1 MCIRLSFWWLV
12 PLLRL
17 GYNVPLEQSD
27 LSPLPG
33 AEHVKATEP
42 STGVHEVS
50 QCPENAPTL
59 WSFLLIECVVILGL
73 GHLSAKI
80 IINSLA
86 KTLVGNRGLHRTL

>member
-1 MCIRLSFWWLV
+1 MCVRLTFWWLV

-42 STGVHEVS
+42 STGLHEVS

-59 WSFLLIECVVILGL
+59 SIMAFSGLACTMKL

-80 IINSLA
+80 IINSLVS
-86 KTLVGNRGLHRTL
+86 KDPCRK